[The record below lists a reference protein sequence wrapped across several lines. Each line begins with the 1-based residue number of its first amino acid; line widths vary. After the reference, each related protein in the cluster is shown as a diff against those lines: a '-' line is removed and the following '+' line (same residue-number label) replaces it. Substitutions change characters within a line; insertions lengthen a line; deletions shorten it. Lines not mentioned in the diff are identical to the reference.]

1 MPAFAFD
8 KILRIVQTVL
18 TILQFAVSAFTGEK
32 AGDSD
37 ESEE

>member
-8 KILRIVQTVL
+8 KILRIIQTIV

-32 AGDSD
+32 MDD
-37 ESEE
+37 TE

>member
-8 KILRIVQTVL
+8 KILKIVQTIL

-32 AGDSD
+32 INEA
-37 ESEE
+37 EE